1 MGKRTGDW
9 HASNFTLPFPRLTRF
24 PGEQNDKRNGVFS
37 FLLGQY
43 AFFKKTTADKVL
55 NQLDRL
61 NLTNRVFNMY
71 EMYHSE
77 AIENAFADIDRM
89 IRENRQKT
97 KK

>member
-1 MGKRTGDW
+1 MTKEME
-9 HASNFTLPFPRLTRF
+9 F
-24 PGEQNDKRNGVFS
+24 FS
-37 FLLGQY
+37 FLLEQY

-61 NLTNRVFNMY
+61 NLTDRVFNIY

-89 IRENRQKT
+89 IEKQRGRLKS
-97 KK
+97 KCKFLKM